1 MLFIDI
7 GSTFTKLV
15 VIDTDTRRVVAST
28 SSPTTLQDVSI
39 GFANALARLR
49 PSTLPEKLLEK
60 KYASSSAAGGLRMV
74 AVGLVP
80 DLTVEAAKRA
90 ALGAGAKVIATYG
103 FALTDRQIKEIRE
116 TRPDLLLLAGGTD
129 GGEKKTIVRNAEKI
143 ALADIECPIIV
154 AGNREAVDPID
165 EIFNRFSKPVYFA
178 DNVMPTLSKINV
190 DSVKEVI
197 RELFIK
203 HIIHAK
209 GLDKINQCID
219 SIVFPTP
226 LAVLEAA
233 KTIAEVVV
241 NGVVV
246 VDVGGATTDVHS
258 ITDGRPHDPQVI
270 LKGLPEPYAKRTVE
284 GDIGVR
290 HNISSIIELF
300 GKDRFLSG
308 IHNPTEFTEDQLNE
322 LIRCWS
328 NDTSALP
335 ENAAE
340 TEFEL
345 ALGAC
350 AVEIAANRHSGT
362 VEEVWTPMGKT
373 LVQYGKDLTEVHTVI
388 GTGGPIINSRNPK
401 AILEKAIYDRNNP
414 FVLKPKNPKMVI
426 DSDYILFSI
435 GLISQVL
442 PEASEEIAANYINRL
457 EVL

>member
-7 GSTFTKLV
+7 GSTYTKLV
-15 VIDTDTRRVVAST
+15 VIDTDRRRVVAST
-28 SSPTTLQDVSI
+28 SSPTTLHDVSI
-39 GFANALARLR
+39 GFSKALARLN
-49 PSTLPEKLLEK
+49 PSQVSDKLLEK

-90 ALGAGAKVIATYG
+90 ALGAGAKVVATYS
-103 FALTDRQIKEIRE
+103 FSLTDGQIKEIQE
-116 TRPDLLLLAGGTD
+116 IRPDILLLAGGTD
-129 GGEKKTIVRNAEKI
+129 GGEKKTIVHNAERI
-143 ALADIECPIIV
+143 ARSDADYPIIV
-154 AGNREAVDPID
+154 AGNREAVDPIR
-165 EIFNRFSKPVYFA
+165 EIFGRFARPVYFA

-209 GLDKINQCID
+209 GLDKINRFID

-233 KTIAEVVV
+233 KTIARVVE

-258 ITDGRPHDPQVI
+258 ITDGRPHDPQII

-290 HNISSIIELF
+290 HNIGSIIELV
-300 GKDRFLSG
+300 GEDRFLADIGDPAQFGS
-308 IHNPTEFTEDQLNE
+308 ERLNA
-322 LIRCWS
+322 LVRRWS
-328 NDTSALP
+328 NDTSSLP
-335 ENAAE
+335 QNGVE
-340 TEFEL
+340 TKFDL
-345 ALGAC
+345 ALGAN
-350 AVEIAANRHSGT
+350 AAEIAINRHAGT

-388 GTGGPIINSRNPK
+388 GTGGPIVNSKNPK
-401 AILEKAIYDRNNP
+401 AILENVVYDPSNP
-414 FVLKPKNPKMVI
+414 FILKPKHPKMVI

-435 GLISQVL
+435 GLISQML
-442 PEASEEIAANYINRL
+442 PQASEEIAASYL
-457 EVL
+457 HHMEVL